1 MEAPARPPPFLHLG
15 GGTRGSEGDDH
26 RATGIDPNIVKRIR
40 EKTVHLRQRMATS
53 TAAQAQS
60 QHLDVLRH
68 DWERRTRTY
77 KEREER
83 YTSEI
88 RELEDAIVAF
98 HAQRLRPESLD
109 ERDPMQPVGV
119 YHRDIVNSLREL
131 EGRSAAIKVERNRDL
146 TRAHRARLLDWSK
159 AVWKTT
165 TGLGGLG
172 YLQTP
177 LPRSNRTRFP

>member
-98 HAQRLRPESLD
+98 HAQRLLYVMFYRYEWKFVS
-109 ERDPMQPVGV
+109 
-119 YHRDIVNSLREL
+119 
-131 EGRSAAIKVERNRDL
+131 EGTYQVS
-146 TRAHRARLLDWSK
+146 HHH
-159 AVWKTT
+159 TT
-165 TGLGGLG
+165 PHEEYT
-172 YLQTP
+172 Y
-177 LPRSNRTRFP
+177 FVH